1 VPVGRVA
8 VSSSYAS
15 SSTWHV
21 TTVSYYGTKE
31 MYVRYDT
38 KLADERRRIP
48 LPRTNVNR
56 MLAIHRAF
64 HEEPQKIG
72 HLGYSA
78 PPLDLLEF
86 LSNVYRKSMK

>member
-1 VPVGRVA
+1 
-8 VSSSYAS
+8 
-15 SSTWHV
+15 
-21 TTVSYYGTKE
+21 
-31 MYVRYDT
+31 
-38 KLADERRRIP
+38 
-48 LPRTNVNR
+48 

-86 LSNVYRKSMK
+86 LSNVYRKSME